1 MTRAKRISAVP
12 VFIIVLAG
20 WLLTG
25 CDDVEST
32 TELRAEPQSHVT
44 AASDINIIYILTDD
58 QRFDELG
65 FMNPVIDTPNIDRLA
80 QEGVHFKNAFVT
92 TALCSPSRATI
103 LTGQYMHNHGVVDN
117 NAPPNPDSVFFLSL
131 IHI

>member
-65 FMNPVIDTPNIDRLA
+65 FMNPVIDTPNIDKLA
-80 QEGVHFKNAFVT
+80 QEVPTVFRKAKCSHFSIFVT
-92 TALCSPSRATI
+92 PLFS
-103 LTGQYMHNHGVVDN
+103 G
-117 NAPPNPDSVFFLSL
+117 
-131 IHI
+131 

>member
-1 MTRAKRISAVP
+1 MTRAKSISTVS
-12 VFIIVLAG
+12 VFVTALAG

-25 CDDVEST
+25 CSDVEST

-92 TALCSPSRATI
+92 TALCSPSPSHHFDR
-103 LTGQYMHNHGVVDN
+103 
-117 NAPPNPDSVFFLSL
+117 P
-131 IHI
+131 IHAQSRCGR

>member
-65 FMNPVIDTPNIDRLA
+65 FMNPVIDTPNIDKLA

-92 TALCSPSRATI
+92 TALCSPSRAKRRPTLSSTADIARWYSI
-103 LTGQYMHNHGVVDN
+103 LYAWT
-117 NAPPNPDSVFFLSL
+117 SSELW
-131 IHI
+131 